1 MSSLIDSIPAQTVPT
16 SQAITAWKN
25 KADKLVALDAEV
37 TALSAAL
44 EAKLKPIREAA
55 EPDIEVKRKELAR
68 LKAEVESFG
77 FENRAVLFADGSE
90 IKTKVSV
97 INGLKTKPSVAV
109 KDGFD
114 EQLVV
119 EALKADK
126 KLKGFLSV
134 KTSLDRTGIQKA
146 LGDAAHKCREAL
158 GLAGLCLQ
166 SGFSVSVKSKG
177 E

>member
-55 EPDIEVKRKELAR
+55 EPDIEAKRKELAR
-68 LKAEVESFG
+68 LKAEVVAFG
-77 FENRAVLFADGSE
+77 VEHRDSVFVDGSE
-90 IKTKVSV
+90 IKTKVSIIV
-97 INGLKTKPSVAV
+97 GRNTPEGVAV
-109 KDGFD
+109 EDDFT
-114 EQLVV
+114 EAEVI
-119 EALKADK
+119 EALKSEK
-126 KLKGFLSV
+126 KLAGFLSV
-134 KTSLDRTGIQKA
+134 KYSLDKPAIKKA